1 MRGFCLFLK
10 IKRRFDGVLT
20 KISYDM
26 SINHYCMKESFILQ
40 WFEDSNELLNV
51 LGIKLTREDQKTI
64 QQFQKE
70 AIKYKSA
77 SQRIEQKM

>member
-1 MRGFCLFLK
+1 
-10 IKRRFDGVLT
+10 
-20 KISYDM
+20 
-26 SINHYCMKESFILQ
+26 MKESFILQ